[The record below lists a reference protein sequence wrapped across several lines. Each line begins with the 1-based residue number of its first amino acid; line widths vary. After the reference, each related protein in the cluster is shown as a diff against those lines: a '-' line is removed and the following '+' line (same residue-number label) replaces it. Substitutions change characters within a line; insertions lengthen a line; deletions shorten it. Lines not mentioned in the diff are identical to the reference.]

1 MIRYGFFNSI
11 DNDRV
16 YNADDIST
24 YLGMLYTDGIIEG
37 LTVSGTTDTV
47 NVATGTALIE
57 NKYIINDSQME
68 FTITSNNT
76 SSERTDYIY
85 IYCDTELRE
94 CGIGYSAGTSNIST
108 SNRTCLMIY
117 QFVINANSST
127 IKTDS
132 IVKIASVSAKVTSSG
147 NIKREQF
154 NSAISNCTRVDANHL
169 TLNITNNIMLNN
181 YLNGKGYF
189 NFYLNGQRQR
199 SSQWTLSVVNNV
211 LTLGL
216 NNGTYVYA
224 KDTSNFNEY
233 IEVEHV
239 YLA

>member
-37 LTVSGTTDTV
+37 LTVSGTSDTV
-47 NVATGTALIE
+47 YVSSGKALIE
-57 NKYIINDSQME
+57 NKYIINDSQID
-68 FTITSNNT
+68 FTITANSTAN
-76 SSERTDYIY
+76 ERTDYIY
-85 IYCDTELRE
+85 IYCDTYLRE
-94 CGIGYSAGTSNIST
+94 CGIGYSAGTSSVST
-108 SNRTCLMIY
+108 SSRTCLMIY
-117 QFVINANSST
+117 KFIVNANSST

-132 IVKIASVSAKVTSSG
+132 IIKLASVTAKVTAVG
-147 NIKREQF
+147 NVKRVQF
-154 NSAISNCTRVDANHL
+154 NSAISNCIRVDANHL
-169 TLNITNNIMLNN
+169 TLDITNNTMLNN
-181 YLNGKGYF
+181 YRNGRGYF

-199 SSQWTLSVVNNV
+199 SSQWSLSVVNNV

-224 KDTSNFNEY
+224 KYNSNFGEY

-239 YLA
+239 YLE